1 VADALPVPLPPRGAP
16 APRLLRLLPAEYQ
29 NEPVGSENQI
39 VQPTQIHDFTMEGFI
54 GPDGQPDT
62 YLKGANGVIVKLSE
76 CVEYLAIAQAIS
88 EKSTADY
95 FALAVMARHTRP
107 DFGGSSTSCAT
118 ACRSIGS

>member
-1 VADALPVPLPPRGAP
+1 VEVAWPDALPVPLPPRGAP

-76 CVEYLAIAQAIS
+76 CVEYLATPRRSRRRAPP
-88 EKSTADY
+88 T
-95 FALAVMARHTRP
+95 
-107 DFGGSSTSCAT
+107 TS
-118 ACRSIGS
+118 RSR